1 MSANVAI
8 VSDVALG
15 QWTLF
20 VCRACGA
27 FDFAREEVWHFS
39 NQCPGRAQAE
49 ELVVE
54 VTVVPRD
61 EPDGTAVSSESAGA
75 RP

>member
-1 MSANVAI
+1 M
-8 VSDVALG
+8 VSG

-39 NQCPGRAQAE
+39 NQCPGRAQTE

-54 VTVVPRD
+54 VTVVPSDGPDRAAASSGTGGREGRD
-61 EPDGTAVSSESAGA
+61 LLA
-75 RP
+75 